1 MTAQIPTIAR
11 RSLTTLTLG
20 LVIFSAGAGVASA
33 VTAGA
38 TQTVTIRTGASATA
52 PVIGGLVKGQRIP
65 TSGKIGTSWVKVRF
79 AGKTAYVTAK
89 SVNTTGK
96 HLLAGPKKIKTNGTK
111 IATATLN
118 VRTGPTST
126 SHRVGRIAEGHVLTV
141 TGKMS
146 GGYAQ
151 IRFRSKAR
159 WVSMIYLASTPA
171 TTVPPVT
178 SPPPVVTPP
187 VTPPTTTTKGE
198 TALAYAKKQ
207 LGKPYKFGA
216 TGPKSFDCS
225 GLALMSWK
233 SAGKTLPRTALQ
245 QSKVGKKIA
254 KADLRIGDLVFFYG
268 PKPHHVG
275 IYAGDGN
282 VIHAPQPGKKVS
294 YIKMSYMPYAG
305 ARRPG

>member
-1 MTAQIPTIAR
+1 MTARTRTLTR
-11 RSLTTLTLG
+11 RWLTTLTLG
-20 LVIFSAGAGVASA
+20 LVIFGAGAEAASAVSAGA
-33 VTAGA
+33 T
-38 TQTVTIRTGASATA
+38 TTVTLRTTASGNGH
-52 PVIGGLVKGQRIP
+52 VVGGLVRGQRVP

-79 AGKTAYVTAK
+79 AGSTAYVAAK

-96 HLLAGPKKIKTNGTK
+96 HLLAGPKKIKTSGTK

-118 VRTGPTST
+118 VRACPGATR
-126 SHRVGRIAEGHVLTV
+126 HRVGTIAEGHTLAL

-151 IRFRSKAR
+151 IRFKSHAR
-159 WVSMIYLASTPA
+159 WVSMIYLASTPRTA
-171 TTVPPVT
+171 APPVT
-178 SPPPVVTPP
+178 GPPPVVTPP
-187 VTPPTTTTKGE
+187 TTVTLGE

-225 GLALMSWK
+225 GLALMAWK

-268 PKPHHVG
+268 PNPHHVG
-275 IYAGDGN
+275 IYAGDGQ
-282 VIHAPQPGKKVS
+282 VIHAPSPGKKIT

>member
-1 MTAQIPTIAR
+1 M
-11 RSLTTLTLG
+11 G

-52 PVIGGLVKGQRIP
+52 HVVGGLVKGQRIP
-65 TSGKIGTSWVKVRF
+65 TSGRIGTSWVKVRF

-89 SVNTTGK
+89 SLNTTGK
-96 HLLAGPKKIKTNGTK
+96 HLLAGPKKITTSGTK
-111 IATATLN
+111 IATAKLN
-118 VRTGPTST
+118 VRAGASSST
-126 SHRVGRIAEGHVLTV
+126 HRVGTIAEGHTLAL

-151 IRFRSKAR
+151 ISFKSKTR
-159 WVSMIYLASTPA
+159 WVSMTYLASTPA
-171 TTVPPVT
+171 TAAPPVP

-187 VTPPTTTTKGE
+187 TPPVTSTKGE

-216 TGPKSFDCS
+216 TGPQSFDCS
-225 GLALMSWK
+225 GLALMAWK

-245 QSKVGKKIA
+245 QSTVGKKIA
-254 KADLRIGDLVFFYG
+254 KADLRVGDLVFFYG

-275 IYAGDGN
+275 IYAGDGK

-294 YIKMSYMPYAG
+294 YIKMSYMPYSG